1 MIKSNRLSV
10 QKVFLYKIFY
20 NKNLYWFN
28 WYKKPLFQ
36 IADLWANNPLTKI
49 QSFKVKG
56 YFSLWDL
63 INLKFLELTKNLID
77 THEEV
82 ENYQTKPYP
91 VLMLPR
97 NTKNLP
103 FILRKNLLRN
113 NLMRVLITAILSF
126 SFIYNTFFY
135 KPFYFWWSRYVVKIW
150 SGINIYQFHL
160 KFKFKANKIVPTF
173 GTRFDL
179 YFSASEGM
187 FNSRL
192 DRPKRFKKNKAIKF
206 IMAKYLR
213 KLLLISNITWMTLI
227 IRNNPMFLT
236 EILQLLNEP
245 SVHKYLN
252 PFSKKIINEFSKKS
266 LKRPHFF
273 KFHYFHYIFSKF
285 YGINRHPRP
294 RGKVKRNIRR
304 KLVRLVNK
312 VD

>member
-1 MIKSNRLSV
+1 M
-10 QKVFLYKIFY
+10 
-20 NKNLYWFN
+20 
-28 WYKKPLFQ
+28 FQ

-135 KPFYFWWSRYVVKIW
+135 KPFYF
-150 SGINIYQFHL
+150 
-160 KFKFKANKIVPTF
+160 
-173 GTRFDL
+173 
-179 YFSASEGM
+179 
-187 FNSRL
+187 
-192 DRPKRFKKNKAIKF
+192 
-206 IMAKYLR
+206 
-213 KLLLISNITWMTLI
+213 
-227 IRNNPMFLT
+227 
-236 EILQLLNEP
+236 
-245 SVHKYLN
+245 
-252 PFSKKIINEFSKKS
+252 
-266 LKRPHFF
+266 
-273 KFHYFHYIFSKF
+273 
-285 YGINRHPRP
+285 
-294 RGKVKRNIRR
+294 
-304 KLVRLVNK
+304 
-312 VD
+312 